1 MNYTAN
7 KYDCKALLGV
17 ALLIFSAFLFTV
29 RAYADDYDVVRIPN
43 FWFDRK
49 YVYVAKNVSPRSSSL
64 TSVTISYDSLSD
76 LVYYCNEHG
85 LSTTLAYNTSMK
97 VYVGFV
103 SSKALDVSKFG
114 TTTLHGLLCNSA
126 GKVYIAERPAAG
138 GNSTTNNT
146 YNFNQTIINN
156 HTPSSGGRPTT
167 PSVSSSWTDRN
178 LQEKIYQSLEYIYQ
192 CVDLANGYLSNNGWI
207 AIDIRNTIQK
217 NVVPAIEAVNK
228 NLISFK
234 DSTVTNL
241 NALYTITEYNY
252 VTSLSQLDVLNRL
265 YSGVTSIDSRLD
277 SVINNGAVQVN
288 TSSIDARLDKLISMY
303 SKVNC
308 VVLDTAAV
316 NGGQIKSAVGG
327 ELKDVVFWGSAR
339 RQNPHLLTMPLNY
352 TLSDAP
358 VTLGAP
364 ELRSIPL
371 GASIPAYISADP
383 VLAAGVWKSGST
395 YYLSDT
401 YNAVTGEY
409 VQRIKS
415 IVFDGSEN
423 WVRSIRANDASLFS
437 VSCIPDNTLSM
448 PMWSSRYG
456 FKTYTSAFDLADDST
471 KTVTSGYF
479 SHYGKYIRFQDSSTS
494 LDGWKKWLSIKY
506 KAGEP
511 LEVWYALAGES
522 VTTYLD
528 LRPTIAIPEGDS
540 TISADMLRIT
550 AKYETYDSYTQT
562 ADIIAAINNIPPYD
576 DSGLIAAI
584 TNMSRPTVTT
594 DLTEITTRLDDILGE
609 LRSTSGSATCEHSYA
624 QDMEQDATCTLPG
637 LMISTCAKCGDS
649 YSEIVDP
656 LGHDWVVSS
665 HVDAVTDPETGE
677 ETASAYDVYTCSRCG
692 QTYEDHSGDGAPDE
706 DYSNTSISKLVVQVF
721 SKLGTFAGK
730 LIGFFVHLLDKALT
744 SVDNVISKFNDYTA
758 QIGGFGGAYP
768 SWLTGFWA
776 IIPMELQT
784 ALTFAVIC
792 MALGAV
798 GRKLF
803 FS

>member
-1 MNYTAN
+1 MKKQLIALWMVILILPSCVSVAHANEGYALANRNFMPESIIASILDMKDSVILDHDPTSGKVEYVSWISYDKLSELSTGWRTGGVIVFNATMNAYFLRISYMPTVSTDGQL
-7 KYDCKALLGV
+7 KYCALGTSNGYCYGSKATEKGDTN
-17 ALLIFSAFLFTV
+17 I
-29 RAYADDYDVVRIPN
+29 DN
-43 FWFDRK
+43 
-49 YVYVAKNVSPRSSSL
+49 
-64 TSVTISYDSLSD
+64 SVTINKTTVVWNRVITSVVGTADKKATDVTTGLKNILDWLSLQ
-76 LVYYCNEHG
+76 V
-85 LSTTLAYNTSMK
+85 
-97 VYVGFV
+97 
-103 SSKALDVSKFG
+103 KATMIVAD
-114 TTTLHGLLCNSA
+114 
-126 GKVYIAERPAAG
+126 
-138 GNSTTNNT
+138 
-146 YNFNQTIINN
+146 Q
-156 HTPSSGGRPTT
+156 
-167 PSVSSSWTDRN
+167 
-178 LQEKIYQSLEYIYQ
+178 
-192 CVDLANGYLSNNGWI
+192 VDLTNDLLYWI
-207 AIDIRNTIQK
+207 ADNFQDMLYAIGKADLLIAQIGIDQWKELLRLEDFLS
-217 NVVPAIEAVNK
+217 AINYNQIYAYYAQNGFFFDI
-228 NLISFK
+228 L
-234 DSTVTNL
+234 DTVEKL
-241 NALYTITEYNY
+241 GA
-252 VTSLSQLDVLNRL
+252 
-265 YSGVTSIDSRLD
+265 RLD

-303 SKVNC
+303 SKVNS

-327 ELKDVVFWGSAR
+327 ELMDVMFWGNAR

-479 SHYGKYIRFQDSSTS
+479 SHYGKYIRFQDRSTS

-540 TISADMLRIT
+540 SISAEMLRIT

-562 ADIIAAINNIPPYD
+562 ADIIAAINNLQVGVLP
-576 DSGLIAAI
+576 
-584 TNMSRPTVTT
+584 
-594 DLTEITTRLDDILGE
+594 DLDPIVSRLDTLINKSQATVVNVVTNNTYLTNVYQLDDE
-609 LRSTSGSATCEHSYA
+609 NDVADRSKEGIEKVSGMFKWLWKNAFK
-624 QDMEQDATCTLPG
+624 DAFGAADVTKLDG
-637 LMISTCAKCGDS
+637 L
-649 YSEIVDP
+649 
-656 LGHDWVVSS
+656 L
-665 HVDAVTDPETGE
+665 
-677 ETASAYDVYTCSRCG
+677 
-692 QTYEDHSGDGAPDE
+692 
-706 DYSNTSISKLVVQVF
+706 
-721 SKLGTFAGK
+721 
-730 LIGFFVHLLDKALT
+730 
-744 SVDNVISKFNDYTA
+744 
-758 QIGGFGGAYP
+758 
-768 SWLTGFWA
+768 
-776 IIPMELQT
+776 
-784 ALTFAVIC
+784 
-792 MALGAV
+792 
-798 GRKLF
+798 
-803 FS
+803 

>member
-1 MNYTAN
+1 M
-7 KYDCKALLGV
+7 KRMFV
-17 ALLIFSAFLFTV
+17 FLIACFLCFST
-29 RAYADDYDVVRIPN
+29 
-43 FWFDRK
+43 
-49 YVYVAKNVSPRSSSL
+49 
-64 TSVTISYDSLSD
+64 VTISYAAVPAFDNTQWLELPSGFGGGSHNYPQSTVVTYSD
-76 LVYYCNEHG
+76 LKAIRLQVNSW
-85 LSTTLAYNTSMK
+85 LSEGQYKGFRGTASISYNGSTYFIQLVQGGIAYR
-97 VYVGFV
+97 
-103 SSKALDVSKFG
+103 
-114 TTTLHGLLCNSA
+114 LCNSS
-126 GKVYIAERPAAG
+126 G
-138 GNSTTNNT
+138 GLYRTESEFDKPTTSTGSST
-146 YNFNQTIINN
+146 YDFNQTIINN

-241 NALYTITEYNY
+241 NALYTITEYSY
-252 VTSLSQLDVLNRL
+252 IASLSQLDVLNRL

-277 SVINNGAVQVN
+277 GVINNGAVQVN

-303 SKVNC
+303 SKVNS

-327 ELKDVVFWGSAR
+327 ELMDVMFWGNAK
-339 RQNPHLLTMPLNY
+339 RQNPYLLTSPLNY
-352 TLSDAP
+352 SLSGAS
-358 VTLGAP
+358 VSLGAP

-371 GASIPAYISADP
+371 GSSIPSYISADP

-437 VSCIPDNTLSM
+437 VSCIPDNALSM

-540 TISADMLRIT
+540 SISADRLRVT
-550 AKYETYDSYTQT
+550 AVYETYDSYTQQ
-562 ADIIAAINNIPPYD
+562 ADIINAINNIPPYD
-576 DSGLIAAI
+576 DSAVVAAI
-584 TNMSRPTVTT
+584 VNLESTLSKPAATVTA
-594 DLTEITTRLDDILGE
+594 DLTEVTSRLDTLIENSASKVENTTINITSDNDAFNVFYITDDSGE
-609 LRSTSGSATCEHSYA
+609 NQPVTEFAGDLAGASGKFLSMLYR
-624 QDMEQDATCTLPG
+624 L
-637 LMISTCAKCGDS
+637 
-649 YSEIVDP
+649 
-656 LGHDWVVSS
+656 
-665 HVDAVTDPETGE
+665 
-677 ETASAYDVYTCSRCG
+677 
-692 QTYEDHSGDGAPDE
+692 
-706 DYSNTSISKLVVQVF
+706 VF
-721 SKLGTFAGK
+721 SDALNNADSDLGSFED
-730 LIGFFVHLLDKALT
+730 FFT
-744 SVDNVISKFNDYTA
+744 STEPPQEDTVTQSANGISEEVNVWSIF
-758 QIGGFGGAYP
+758 
-768 SWLTGFWA
+768 
-776 IIPMELQT
+776 
-784 ALTFAVIC
+784 
-792 MALGAV
+792 
-798 GRKLF
+798 
-803 FS
+803 

>member
-1 MNYTAN
+1 MKKQLIALWMVILILPSCVSVAHANEGYALANRNFMPESIIASILDMKDSVILDHDPTSGKVEYVSWISYDKLSELSTGWRTGGVIVFNATMNAYFLRISYMPTVSTDGQL
-7 KYDCKALLGV
+7 KYCALGTSNGYCYGSKATEKGDTN
-17 ALLIFSAFLFTV
+17 I
-29 RAYADDYDVVRIPN
+29 DN
-43 FWFDRK
+43 
-49 YVYVAKNVSPRSSSL
+49 
-64 TSVTISYDSLSD
+64 SVTINKTTVVWNRVITSVVGTADKKATDVTTGLKNILDWLSLQ
-76 LVYYCNEHG
+76 V
-85 LSTTLAYNTSMK
+85 
-97 VYVGFV
+97 
-103 SSKALDVSKFG
+103 KATMIVAD
-114 TTTLHGLLCNSA
+114 
-126 GKVYIAERPAAG
+126 
-138 GNSTTNNT
+138 
-146 YNFNQTIINN
+146 Q
-156 HTPSSGGRPTT
+156 
-167 PSVSSSWTDRN
+167 
-178 LQEKIYQSLEYIYQ
+178 
-192 CVDLANGYLSNNGWI
+192 VDLTNDLLYWI
-207 AIDIRNTIQK
+207 ADNFQDMLYAIGKADLLIAQIGIDQWKELLRLEDFLS
-217 NVVPAIEAVNK
+217 AINYNQIYAYYAQNGFFFDI
-228 NLISFK
+228 L
-234 DSTVTNL
+234 DTVEKL
-241 NALYTITEYNY
+241 GA
-252 VTSLSQLDVLNRL
+252 
-265 YSGVTSIDSRLD
+265 RLD
-277 SVINNGAVQVN
+277 SVISNGAVQVN

-303 SKVNC
+303 SKVNS

-371 GASIPAYISADP
+371 GSSIPAYISADP

-448 PMWSSRYG
+448 PMWSSRYS

-540 TISADMLRIT
+540 SISAEMLRIT

-562 ADIIAAINNIPPYD
+562 ADIIAAINNLQVGVLP
-576 DSGLIAAI
+576 
-584 TNMSRPTVTT
+584 
-594 DLTEITTRLDDILGE
+594 DLDPIVSRLDTLINKSQATVVNVVTNNTYLTNVYQLDDE
-609 LRSTSGSATCEHSYA
+609 NDVADRSKEGIEKVSGMFKWLWKNAFK
-624 QDMEQDATCTLPG
+624 DAFGAADVTKLDG
-637 LMISTCAKCGDS
+637 L
-649 YSEIVDP
+649 
-656 LGHDWVVSS
+656 L
-665 HVDAVTDPETGE
+665 
-677 ETASAYDVYTCSRCG
+677 
-692 QTYEDHSGDGAPDE
+692 
-706 DYSNTSISKLVVQVF
+706 
-721 SKLGTFAGK
+721 
-730 LIGFFVHLLDKALT
+730 
-744 SVDNVISKFNDYTA
+744 
-758 QIGGFGGAYP
+758 
-768 SWLTGFWA
+768 
-776 IIPMELQT
+776 
-784 ALTFAVIC
+784 
-792 MALGAV
+792 
-798 GRKLF
+798 
-803 FS
+803 

>member
-1 MNYTAN
+1 MNYTAR

-29 RAYADDYDVVRIPN
+29 RAYAVDYDVARIPN
-43 FWFDRK
+43 FWIDGK

-103 SSKALDVSKFG
+103 SSKALNVSQFG

-126 GKVYIAERPAAG
+126 GKVYVAERPATG
-138 GNSTTNNT
+138 GNSTTNNSYT
-146 YNFNQTIINN
+146 FNQTIINN
-156 HTPSSGGRPTT
+156 PGGSAGSSPGYGGT
-167 PSVSSSWTDRN
+167 VSSSTTDRK
-178 LQEKIYQSLEYIYQ
+178 LQEDIYFQTWYIGEYISILVGWTKIIEDEVYAIYQQ
-192 CVDLANGYLSNNGWI
+192 VDDNI
-207 AIDIRNTIQK
+207 
-217 NVVPAIEAVNK
+217 VPALSSINK

-234 DSTVTNL
+234 DSTVRNL

-252 VTSLSQLDVLNRL
+252 DTSLSQLDVLNRL
-265 YSGVTSIDSRLD
+265 YSGVTDISARLD
-277 SVINNGAVQVN
+277 SVISNGAVQVN

-303 SKVNC
+303 SKVNS

-352 TLSDAP
+352 TLADAP
-358 VTLGAP
+358 VSLGAP

-562 ADIIAAINNIPPYD
+562 ADIIAAINNLQVGVLP
-576 DSGLIAAI
+576 
-584 TNMSRPTVTT
+584 
-594 DLTEITTRLDDILGE
+594 DLDPIVSRLDTLINKSQATVVNVVTNNTYLTNVYQLDDE
-609 LRSTSGSATCEHSYA
+609 NDVADRSKEGIEKVSGMFKWLWKNAFK
-624 QDMEQDATCTLPG
+624 DAFGAADVTKLDG
-637 LMISTCAKCGDS
+637 L
-649 YSEIVDP
+649 
-656 LGHDWVVSS
+656 L
-665 HVDAVTDPETGE
+665 
-677 ETASAYDVYTCSRCG
+677 
-692 QTYEDHSGDGAPDE
+692 
-706 DYSNTSISKLVVQVF
+706 
-721 SKLGTFAGK
+721 
-730 LIGFFVHLLDKALT
+730 
-744 SVDNVISKFNDYTA
+744 
-758 QIGGFGGAYP
+758 
-768 SWLTGFWA
+768 
-776 IIPMELQT
+776 
-784 ALTFAVIC
+784 
-792 MALGAV
+792 
-798 GRKLF
+798 
-803 FS
+803 

>member
-1 MNYTAN
+1 MKKQLIALWMVILILPSCVSVAHANEGYALANRNFMPESIIASILDMKDSVILDHDPTSGKVEYVSWISYDKLSELSTGWRTGGVIVFNATMNAYFLRISYMPTVSTDGQL
-7 KYDCKALLGV
+7 KYCALGTSNGYCYGSKATEKGDTN
-17 ALLIFSAFLFTV
+17 I
-29 RAYADDYDVVRIPN
+29 DN
-43 FWFDRK
+43 
-49 YVYVAKNVSPRSSSL
+49 
-64 TSVTISYDSLSD
+64 SVTINKTTVVWNRVITSVVGTADKKATDVTTGLKNILDWLSLQ
-76 LVYYCNEHG
+76 V
-85 LSTTLAYNTSMK
+85 
-97 VYVGFV
+97 
-103 SSKALDVSKFG
+103 KATMIVAD
-114 TTTLHGLLCNSA
+114 
-126 GKVYIAERPAAG
+126 
-138 GNSTTNNT
+138 
-146 YNFNQTIINN
+146 Q
-156 HTPSSGGRPTT
+156 
-167 PSVSSSWTDRN
+167 
-178 LQEKIYQSLEYIYQ
+178 
-192 CVDLANGYLSNNGWI
+192 VDLTNDLLYWI
-207 AIDIRNTIQK
+207 ADNFQDMLYAIGKADLLIAQIGIDQWKELLRLEDFLS
-217 NVVPAIEAVNK
+217 AINYNQIYAYYAQNGFFFDI
-228 NLISFK
+228 L
-234 DSTVTNL
+234 DTVEKL
-241 NALYTITEYNY
+241 GA
-252 VTSLSQLDVLNRL
+252 
-265 YSGVTSIDSRLD
+265 RLD
-277 SVINNGAVQVN
+277 SVISNGAVQVN

-303 SKVNC
+303 SKVNS

-540 TISADMLRIT
+540 SISAEMLRIT

-562 ADIIAAINNIPPYD
+562 ADIIAAINNLQVGVLP
-576 DSGLIAAI
+576 
-584 TNMSRPTVTT
+584 
-594 DLTEITTRLDDILGE
+594 DLDPIVSRLDTLINKSQATVVNVVTNNTYLTNVYQLDDE
-609 LRSTSGSATCEHSYA
+609 NDVADRSKEGIEKVSGMFKWLWKNAFK
-624 QDMEQDATCTLPG
+624 DAFGAADVTKLDG
-637 LMISTCAKCGDS
+637 L
-649 YSEIVDP
+649 
-656 LGHDWVVSS
+656 L
-665 HVDAVTDPETGE
+665 
-677 ETASAYDVYTCSRCG
+677 
-692 QTYEDHSGDGAPDE
+692 
-706 DYSNTSISKLVVQVF
+706 
-721 SKLGTFAGK
+721 
-730 LIGFFVHLLDKALT
+730 
-744 SVDNVISKFNDYTA
+744 
-758 QIGGFGGAYP
+758 
-768 SWLTGFWA
+768 
-776 IIPMELQT
+776 
-784 ALTFAVIC
+784 
-792 MALGAV
+792 
-798 GRKLF
+798 
-803 FS
+803 

>member
-1 MNYTAN
+1 MKKQLIALWMVILILPSCVSVAHANEGYALANRNFMPESIIASILDMKDSVILDHDPTSGKVEYVSWISYDKLSELSTGWRTGGVIVFNATMNAYFLRISYMPTVSTDGQL
-7 KYDCKALLGV
+7 KYCALGTSNGYCYGSKATEKGDTN
-17 ALLIFSAFLFTV
+17 I
-29 RAYADDYDVVRIPN
+29 DN
-43 FWFDRK
+43 
-49 YVYVAKNVSPRSSSL
+49 
-64 TSVTISYDSLSD
+64 SVTINKTTVVWNRVITSVVGTADKKATDVTTGLKNILDWLSLQ
-76 LVYYCNEHG
+76 V
-85 LSTTLAYNTSMK
+85 
-97 VYVGFV
+97 
-103 SSKALDVSKFG
+103 KATMIVAD
-114 TTTLHGLLCNSA
+114 
-126 GKVYIAERPAAG
+126 
-138 GNSTTNNT
+138 
-146 YNFNQTIINN
+146 Q
-156 HTPSSGGRPTT
+156 
-167 PSVSSSWTDRN
+167 
-178 LQEKIYQSLEYIYQ
+178 
-192 CVDLANGYLSNNGWI
+192 VDLTNDLLYWI
-207 AIDIRNTIQK
+207 ADNFQDMLYAIGKADLLIAQIGIDQWKELLRLEDFLS
-217 NVVPAIEAVNK
+217 AINYNQIYAYYAQNGFFFDI
-228 NLISFK
+228 L
-234 DSTVTNL
+234 DTVEKL
-241 NALYTITEYNY
+241 GA
-252 VTSLSQLDVLNRL
+252 
-265 YSGVTSIDSRLD
+265 RLD
-277 SVINNGAVQVN
+277 SVISNGAVQVN

-303 SKVNC
+303 SKVNS

-371 GASIPAYISADP
+371 GSSIPAYISADP

-540 TISADMLRIT
+540 SISAEMLRIT

-562 ADIIAAINNIPPYD
+562 ADIIAAINNLQVGVLP
-576 DSGLIAAI
+576 
-584 TNMSRPTVTT
+584 
-594 DLTEITTRLDDILGE
+594 DLDPIVSRLDTLINKSQATVVNVVTNNTYLTNVYQLDDE
-609 LRSTSGSATCEHSYA
+609 NDVADRSKEGIEKVSGMFKWLWKNAFK
-624 QDMEQDATCTLPG
+624 DAFGAADVTKLDG
-637 LMISTCAKCGDS
+637 L
-649 YSEIVDP
+649 
-656 LGHDWVVSS
+656 L
-665 HVDAVTDPETGE
+665 
-677 ETASAYDVYTCSRCG
+677 
-692 QTYEDHSGDGAPDE
+692 
-706 DYSNTSISKLVVQVF
+706 
-721 SKLGTFAGK
+721 
-730 LIGFFVHLLDKALT
+730 
-744 SVDNVISKFNDYTA
+744 
-758 QIGGFGGAYP
+758 
-768 SWLTGFWA
+768 
-776 IIPMELQT
+776 
-784 ALTFAVIC
+784 
-792 MALGAV
+792 
-798 GRKLF
+798 
-803 FS
+803 

>member
-1 MNYTAN
+1 MYSTSLKLN
-7 KYDCKALLGV
+7 CKALICAVV
-17 ALLIFSAFLFTV
+17 ALFLVLLLPV
-29 RAYADDYDVVRIPN
+29 RAYAYTVRKIPS
-43 FWFDRK
+43 FWWDG
-49 YVYVAKNVSPRSSSL
+49 KNVFFAEGVAPRSSSL
-64 TSVTISYDSLSD
+64 SSVSVSYDILAD

-85 LSTTLAYNTSMK
+85 LSTSLFYNTALS

-103 SSKALDVSKFG
+103 NDSAFKLTTVSVESAY
-114 TTTLHGLLCNSA
+114 GLLCNSD
-126 GKVYIAERPAAG
+126 GKVYVAERPATG

-156 HTPSSGGRPTT
+156 HNTSSGGTATT

-178 LQEKIYQSLEYIYQ
+178 LQEKIYQSLEYISQ
-192 CVDLANGYLSNNGWI
+192 CASIANGYLSNNGWI
-207 AIDIRNTIQK
+207 EIDIRKTIQQ
-217 NVVPAIEAVNK
+217 NVVPAIEAVNN

-234 DSTVTNL
+234 DNTLRNL
-241 NALYTITEYNY
+241 NALYTITEYDY

-265 YSGVTSIDSRLD
+265 YSGVTNIGARLD
-277 SVINNGAVQVN
+277 SVISNGMVQIN

-303 SKVNC
+303 SKVNS
-308 VVLDTAAV
+308 VVLDTAAI
-316 NGGQIKSAVGG
+316 NGGQIKAAVGG
-327 ELKDVVFWGSAR
+327 ELKDVMFWGSAR

-358 VTLGAP
+358 ITLGVP

-401 YNAVTGEY
+401 YNASTGEY

-494 LDGWKKWLSIKY
+494 LDGWKKWLSNKY

-528 LRPTIAIPEGDS
+528 LRPTIAILEGDS

-562 ADIIAAINNIPPYD
+562 ADIINAINNLQVGVLP
-576 DSGLIAAI
+576 
-584 TNMSRPTVTT
+584 
-594 DLTEITTRLDDILGE
+594 DLDPIVSRLDTIINKSQATVVNVVTNNTYLTNVYQLDDE
-609 LRSTSGSATCEHSYA
+609 NDVADRSKEGIEKVSGVFKWLWKHAFK
-624 QDMEQDATCTLPG
+624 DAFGAADVTKLDG
-637 LMISTCAKCGDS
+637 L
-649 YSEIVDP
+649 
-656 LGHDWVVSS
+656 L
-665 HVDAVTDPETGE
+665 
-677 ETASAYDVYTCSRCG
+677 
-692 QTYEDHSGDGAPDE
+692 
-706 DYSNTSISKLVVQVF
+706 
-721 SKLGTFAGK
+721 
-730 LIGFFVHLLDKALT
+730 
-744 SVDNVISKFNDYTA
+744 
-758 QIGGFGGAYP
+758 
-768 SWLTGFWA
+768 
-776 IIPMELQT
+776 
-784 ALTFAVIC
+784 
-792 MALGAV
+792 
-798 GRKLF
+798 
-803 FS
+803 

>member
-1 MNYTAN
+1 MKKQLIALWMVILILPSCVSVAHANEGYALANRNFMPESIIASILDMKDSVILDHDPTSGKVEYVSWISYDKLSELSTGWRTGGVIVFNATMNAYFLRISYMPTVSTDGQL
-7 KYDCKALLGV
+7 KYCALGTSNGYCYGSKATEKGDTN
-17 ALLIFSAFLFTV
+17 I
-29 RAYADDYDVVRIPN
+29 DN
-43 FWFDRK
+43 
-49 YVYVAKNVSPRSSSL
+49 
-64 TSVTISYDSLSD
+64 SVTINKTTVVWNRVITSVVGTADKKATDVTTGLKNILDWLSLQ
-76 LVYYCNEHG
+76 V
-85 LSTTLAYNTSMK
+85 
-97 VYVGFV
+97 
-103 SSKALDVSKFG
+103 KATMIVAD
-114 TTTLHGLLCNSA
+114 
-126 GKVYIAERPAAG
+126 
-138 GNSTTNNT
+138 
-146 YNFNQTIINN
+146 Q
-156 HTPSSGGRPTT
+156 
-167 PSVSSSWTDRN
+167 
-178 LQEKIYQSLEYIYQ
+178 
-192 CVDLANGYLSNNGWI
+192 VDLTNDLLYWI
-207 AIDIRNTIQK
+207 ADNFQDMLYAIGKADLLIAQIGIDQWKELLRLEDFLS
-217 NVVPAIEAVNK
+217 AINYNQIYAYYAQNGFFFDI
-228 NLISFK
+228 L
-234 DSTVTNL
+234 DTVEKL
-241 NALYTITEYNY
+241 GA
-252 VTSLSQLDVLNRL
+252 
-265 YSGVTSIDSRLD
+265 RLD
-277 SVINNGAVQVN
+277 SVISNGAVQVN

-303 SKVNC
+303 SKVNS

-371 GASIPAYISADP
+371 GSSIPAYISADP

-540 TISADMLRIT
+540 TISAEMLRIT

-562 ADIIAAINNIPPYD
+562 ADIIAAINNLQVGVLP
-576 DSGLIAAI
+576 
-584 TNMSRPTVTT
+584 
-594 DLTEITTRLDDILGE
+594 DLDPIVSRLDTLINKSQATVVNVVTNNTYLTNVYQLDDE
-609 LRSTSGSATCEHSYA
+609 NDVADRSKEGIEKVSGMFKWLWKNAFK
-624 QDMEQDATCTLPG
+624 DAFGAADVTKLDG
-637 LMISTCAKCGDS
+637 L
-649 YSEIVDP
+649 
-656 LGHDWVVSS
+656 L
-665 HVDAVTDPETGE
+665 
-677 ETASAYDVYTCSRCG
+677 
-692 QTYEDHSGDGAPDE
+692 
-706 DYSNTSISKLVVQVF
+706 
-721 SKLGTFAGK
+721 
-730 LIGFFVHLLDKALT
+730 
-744 SVDNVISKFNDYTA
+744 
-758 QIGGFGGAYP
+758 
-768 SWLTGFWA
+768 
-776 IIPMELQT
+776 
-784 ALTFAVIC
+784 
-792 MALGAV
+792 
-798 GRKLF
+798 
-803 FS
+803 

>member
-1 MNYTAN
+1 MNYTAK

-43 FWFDRK
+43 FWLDGK

-126 GKVYIAERPAAG
+126 GKVYIAERPATG

-156 HTPSSGGRPTT
+156 PGGSAGSSPGYGGT
-167 PSVSSSWTDRN
+167 VSSSTTDRK
-178 LQEKIYQSLEYIYQ
+178 LQEDIYFQTWYIGEYISILVGWTKIIEDEVYGIYQQ
-192 CVDLANGYLSNNGWI
+192 
-207 AIDIRNTIQK
+207 IDD
-217 NVVPAIEAVNK
+217 NVVPALSSINK

-234 DSTVTNL
+234 DSTVSNL
-241 NALYTITEYNY
+241 NALYTITEYDY

-277 SVINNGAVQVN
+277 SVILNGAVQVN

-303 SKVNC
+303 SKVNS

-327 ELKDVVFWGSAR
+327 ELMDVMFWGNAK
-339 RQNPHLLTMPLNY
+339 RQNPYLLTSPLNY
-352 TLSDAP
+352 SLSGAP
-358 VTLGAP
+358 VSLGAP

-371 GASIPAYISADP
+371 GSSIPSYVSADP

-415 IVFDGSEN
+415 IVFDGSES
-423 WVRSIRANDASLFS
+423 WGRSIRADGASLIWL
-437 VSCIPDNTLSM
+437 SCMPDNAIAM
-448 PMWSSRYG
+448 PMWSSRYV
-456 FKTYTSAFDLADDST
+456 FSTYTSAFDLADDST
-471 KTVTSGYF
+471 KTITSGHF
-479 SHYGKYIRFQDSSTS
+479 SHYGKYVRFMDTIGS
-494 LDGWKKWLSIKY
+494 LDNWKTWLSNKY

-511 LEVWYALAGES
+511 LEIWYALAGES

-540 TISADMLRIT
+540 SISADRLRVT
-550 AKYETYDSYTQT
+550 AVYETYDSYTQQ
-562 ADIIAAINNIPPYD
+562 ADIINAINNIPPYD
-576 DSGLIAAI
+576 DSAVVAAI
-584 TNMSRPTVTT
+584 VNLESTLSKPAATVTA
-594 DLTEITTRLDDILGE
+594 DLTEVTSRLDTLIENSASKVENTTINITNDNDAFNVFYITDDNGE
-609 LRSTSGSATCEHSYA
+609 SQPVTEFAGDLAGASGKFLSMLYR
-624 QDMEQDATCTLPG
+624 L
-637 LMISTCAKCGDS
+637 
-649 YSEIVDP
+649 
-656 LGHDWVVSS
+656 
-665 HVDAVTDPETGE
+665 
-677 ETASAYDVYTCSRCG
+677 
-692 QTYEDHSGDGAPDE
+692 
-706 DYSNTSISKLVVQVF
+706 VF
-721 SKLGTFAGK
+721 SDALNNADSDLGSFED
-730 LIGFFVHLLDKALT
+730 FFT
-744 SVDNVISKFNDYTA
+744 STEPPQEDTVTQSANGISEEVDV
-758 QIGGFGGAYP
+758 
-768 SWLTGFWA
+768 WLTF
-776 IIPMELQT
+776 
-784 ALTFAVIC
+784 
-792 MALGAV
+792 
-798 GRKLF
+798 
-803 FS
+803 

>member
-43 FWFDRK
+43 FWLDGK

-64 TSVTISYDSLSD
+64 PSVTISYDSLSD

-114 TTTLHGLLCNSA
+114 TTTLKGLLCNSA

-156 HTPSSGGRPTT
+156 HTPSSGGKPTT

-265 YSGVTSIDSRLD
+265 YSGVTNIDSRLD
-277 SVINNGAVQVN
+277 SVISNGAVQVN

-303 SKVNC
+303 SKVNS

-327 ELKDVVFWGSAR
+327 ELMDVMFWGNAK
-339 RQNPHLLTMPLNY
+339 RQNPYLLTSPINY
-352 TLSDAP
+352 SLSGAS
-358 VTLGAP
+358 VSLGAP

-371 GASIPAYISADP
+371 GSSIPAYISGDP

-540 TISADMLRIT
+540 TISADRLRVT
-550 AKYETYDSYTQT
+550 AVYETYDSYTQQ
-562 ADIIAAINNIPPYD
+562 ADIINAINNIPPYD
-576 DSGLIAAI
+576 DSAVVAAI
-584 TNMSRPTVTT
+584 ANLESTLSKPSATVTA
-594 DLTEITTRLDDILGE
+594 DLTEVTSRLDTLIENSASKVENTTINITSDNDAFNVFYITDDSGE
-609 LRSTSGSATCEHSYA
+609 NQPVTEFAGDLAGASGKFLSMLYR
-624 QDMEQDATCTLPG
+624 L
-637 LMISTCAKCGDS
+637 
-649 YSEIVDP
+649 
-656 LGHDWVVSS
+656 
-665 HVDAVTDPETGE
+665 
-677 ETASAYDVYTCSRCG
+677 
-692 QTYEDHSGDGAPDE
+692 
-706 DYSNTSISKLVVQVF
+706 VF
-721 SKLGTFAGK
+721 SDALNNADSDLGSFEDFFTSTEPPQEDTVTQSANGISEEVNVWSTF
-730 LIGFFVHLLDKALT
+730 
-744 SVDNVISKFNDYTA
+744 
-758 QIGGFGGAYP
+758 
-768 SWLTGFWA
+768 
-776 IIPMELQT
+776 
-784 ALTFAVIC
+784 
-792 MALGAV
+792 
-798 GRKLF
+798 
-803 FS
+803 

>member
-1 MNYTAN
+1 MNCTTKSVN
-7 KYDCKALLGV
+7 CKLLGGF
-17 ALLIFSAFLFTV
+17 IFAMLFTILSV
-29 RAYADDYDVVRIPN
+29 CPAFAHDRVYIYTSGDFGLSGGFIPELASVK
-43 FWFDRK
+43 RT
-49 YVYVAKNVSPRSSSL
+49 YVLNAGPRDLASYH
-64 TSVTISYDSLSD
+64 SVTISYDSLSD

-85 LSTTLAYNTSMK
+85 LSTTLAYNNAQSVYVAFVSDSEFKVSSGKSVSIHGLLGNSDGK
-97 VYVGFV
+97 VYV
-103 SSKALDVSKFG
+103 
-114 TTTLHGLLCNSA
+114 
-126 GKVYIAERPAAG
+126 AERPATG

-265 YSGVTSIDSRLD
+265 YSGVTNIGSRLD
-277 SVINNGAVQVN
+277 SVILNGAVQVN

-303 SKVNC
+303 SKVNS

-327 ELKDVVFWGSAR
+327 ELLDVMFWGNAK
-339 RQNPHLLTMPLNY
+339 RQNPYLLTSPLNY
-352 TLSDAP
+352 SLSGAS
-358 VTLGAP
+358 VSLGAP

-371 GASIPAYISADP
+371 GSSIPAYVSGDP

-423 WVRSIRANDASLFS
+423 WGRSVRANNASLFW
-437 VSCIPDNTLSM
+437 VSCIPENTLSM

-456 FKTYTSAFDLADDST
+456 FKTYTSAFDLADDNT

-479 SHYGKYIRFQDSSTS
+479 SHYGKYVRFQDSSTS
-494 LDGWKKWLSIKY
+494 LDGWKTWLANKY

-511 LEVWYALAGES
+511 LEIWYALAGES

-540 TISADMLRIT
+540 SISADRLRVT
-550 AKYETYDSYTQT
+550 AVYETYDSYTQQ
-562 ADIIAAINNIPPYD
+562 ADIINAINNIPPYD
-576 DSGLIAAI
+576 DSAVVAAI
-584 TNMSRPTVTT
+584 VNLESTLSKPAATVTA
-594 DLTEITTRLDDILGE
+594 DLTEVTSRLDTLIENSASKVENTTINITNDNDAFNVFYITDDNGE
-609 LRSTSGSATCEHSYA
+609 SQPVTEFAGDLAGASGKFLSMLYR
-624 QDMEQDATCTLPG
+624 L
-637 LMISTCAKCGDS
+637 
-649 YSEIVDP
+649 
-656 LGHDWVVSS
+656 
-665 HVDAVTDPETGE
+665 
-677 ETASAYDVYTCSRCG
+677 
-692 QTYEDHSGDGAPDE
+692 
-706 DYSNTSISKLVVQVF
+706 VF
-721 SKLGTFAGK
+721 SDALNNADSDLGSFEDFFTSTEPPQEDTVTQSANGISEEVDVWSTF
-730 LIGFFVHLLDKALT
+730 
-744 SVDNVISKFNDYTA
+744 
-758 QIGGFGGAYP
+758 
-768 SWLTGFWA
+768 
-776 IIPMELQT
+776 
-784 ALTFAVIC
+784 
-792 MALGAV
+792 
-798 GRKLF
+798 
-803 FS
+803 